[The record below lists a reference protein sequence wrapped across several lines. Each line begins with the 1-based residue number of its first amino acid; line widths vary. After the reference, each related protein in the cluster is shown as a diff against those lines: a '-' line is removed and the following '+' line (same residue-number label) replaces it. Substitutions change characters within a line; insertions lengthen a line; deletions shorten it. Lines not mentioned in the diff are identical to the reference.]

1 MTSATDK
8 PVTVTLTAVTPTAE
22 MPKTIRFFTTEE
34 LAKRWGLTPATL
46 RNWRTQKKGPA
57 FVKLGG
63 TSVRYAAEV
72 VEGWEAKQ

>member
-8 PVTVTLTAVTPTAE
+8 PVIFL
-22 MPKTIRFFTTEE
+22 TTEE

-63 TSVRYAAEV
+63 TSVRYALEV
-72 VEGWEAKQ
+72 VEEWEAKQ